1 MPRSGAPPEASS
13 LGKRGKP
20 VPAAPP
26 PQRLCRPATCR
37 PGCPPATPSPQ
48 GLDGRLTPK
57 EQTEQE
63 VQCARLLFLSPF
75 FFFFLNLNKQILRCQ
90 REQRRRPPRPESPL
104 AATGGRGSGRP
115 RVRVLSVGRGG
126 VGGELADR
134 TRTGP
139 QPGRHTAVRVG
150 VLGWSRRSVLHSQPA
165 KSTSSTSDRLMKV

>member
-13 LGKRGKP
+13 LGKTGKP

-26 PQRLCRPATCR
+26 PQHLCR
-37 PGCPPATPSPQ
+37 PGCPPATLSPR

-90 REQRRRPPRPESPL
+90 REQRRRPETREPAGGDRWERKWPSAGARPFCG
-104 AATGGRGSGRP
+104 ARRG
-115 RVRVLSVGRGG
+115 
-126 VGGELADR
+126 GGELADR